1 MEQLKYKDKTVLKAG
16 NYFAIYVVTEHDRYK
31 PNFLGFASDDDK
43 RHFENIKISQEWK
56 KLFPKKYSVPLIF
69 KYLGK
74 GKAIELITN
83 KKVTLTPDNYII
95 ESFESN
101 QNFYNRL
108 MGGVITID
116 AEEDEIRK
124 VNDSIKEEY
133 GNLIL
138 NNNLEECV
146 RKAFEHYETNART
159 YYDKKVA
166 TTIYDRALVENMMY
180 DLDDK
185 LKQQKDA
192 KVKQKTLQ

>member
-1 MEQLKYKDKTVLKAG
+1 MEQLKYNDKTVLKAG
-16 NYFAIYVVTEHDRYK
+16 NYFAIYVVIEHDKYK
-31 PNFLGFASDDDK
+31 PNFLGFAFDDDK
-43 RHFENIKISQEWK
+43 RHFENIKISQEWR
-56 KLFPKKYSVPLIF
+56 KLFPKKYSIPLIF

-74 GKAIELITN
+74 EKAIELITN
-83 KKVTLTPDNYII
+83 KEVTLTPDNYII

-108 MGGVITID
+108 MDGVITID
-116 AEEDEIRK
+116 AKEDEICK
-124 VNDSIKEEY
+124 VKDSIKEEY

-138 NNNLEECV
+138 NNNLKECV
-146 RKAFEHYETNART
+146 RKTFEHYETNART
-159 YYDKKVA
+159 YYNKKVA

-185 LKQQKDA
+185 LKQQKEV